1 MAHGTAVIDRI
12 ATEVTTGKRA
22 SVTLWIVL
30 ALAWLLVYFPVLQG
44 LAADWWS
51 NPDYSHGLLVPFAI
65 AAILYHRRAVLR
77 AAPVQ
82 PSTAVGMLAIGLSQA
97 MFLVGYLGAEFFL
110 QRSAMVGLAVG
121 AILFLAGWAWLKP
134 LLLPLLLFQLSIPI
148 PAIVFNRIA
157 LPLQLLA
164 SCWAETILRVCGIA
178 VYRSGNILQ
187 LSRQTMNVTEAC
199 SGIRSLVSLI
209 TLAVIMIAFDRVHWL
224 VRILFVG
231 SAVVVAVVA
240 NAIRVSGTGLLGYF
254 FGMRAATGFFHLFEG
269 WFIFVL
275 SFVLLGLE
283 LKIIKRLFTQKP
295 EGASA

>member
-1 MAHGTAVIDRI
+1 MAHRSVVIDQMVTEDTIEKPPSI
-12 ATEVTTGKRA
+12 AM
-22 SVTLWIVL
+22 WIAL
-30 ALAWLLVYFPVLQG
+30 ALAWLMVYWPSLQG
-44 LAADWWS
+44 LVTDWWS

-65 AAILYHRRAVLR
+65 VAVIYQRRGVLR
-77 AAPVQ
+77 AATVQ
-82 PSTAVGMLAIGLSQA
+82 PETALGLLVIGLSQA
-97 MFLVGYLGAEFFL
+97 MFLAGYLGAEFFL
-110 QRSAMVGLAVG
+110 QRTAMVGFTVG
-121 AILFLAGWAWLKP
+121 AILFLAGWPRLKP

-148 PAIVFNRIA
+148 PVIVFNRVA

-164 SCWAETILRVCGIA
+164 SSWAETILRLCGIA

-209 TLAVIMIAFDRVHWL
+209 TLAIIMIAFDRVHWL
-224 VRILFVG
+224 IRTFYVG

-240 NAIRVSGTGLLGYF
+240 NVIRVSGTGLLGCL

-283 LKIIKRLFTQKP
+283 LKILKRLFTRKP
-295 EGASA
+295 EGAGA